1 MFYIFV
7 NVLLM
12 FNGKWVSFNDLL
24 YILRIFIL
32 NCILILVFESLVKII
47 KVFKFVVKVYV
58 VLDNVFC
65 DGNDING

>member
-1 MFYIFV
+1 ME
-7 NVLLM
+7 NELC
-12 FNGKWVSFNDLL
+12 NFNDLL
-24 YILRIFIL
+24 NIVRIFIL
-32 NCILILVFESLVKII
+32 YFNISFWIF